1 MGRPSFSARAIFRA
15 EARIDALKS
24 MLRKGYPQQLNSFM
38 SMSSTPK
45 APNTARDDASYWVS
59 LAGIVQPKNNA

>member
-15 EARIDALKS
+15 EASIDALKS

-45 APNTARDDASYWVS
+45 APNTARDDDSYWVS